1 MIEFREGQDYNWK
14 DSKDSYSS
22 CNCKNTVESF
32 LPTSNLRMQG
42 HRHGHSHHNQD
53 HRQHHQSQSQ
63 QQNQSQQKGSLQLW
77 RFLVTMLDDPASQH
91 LICWAGRKLEFK
103 LNEPEEVARLWGI
116 QKNRPTMNY
125 DKLSRSLRYYYEKGI
140 ISKVSGER
148 YVYRFVYEPEVLAK
162 LTLDDNLGS
171 VAPSKPKKICQPMMT
186 ATQEVIFPSPPSQQ
200 IISSP
205 QICQT
210 AIQTITPFPQPSI
223 SPSQPNQTQ
232 PQLFPLQEMVYQPQ
246 WEEQVIYPANYEYE
260 WSDTYGST
268 NVQVSYP
275 VNQHYDYSYSYDH
288 ADQVY
293 CTDINTDNYA
303 LFECSDY
310 F

>member
-1 MIEFREGQDYNWK
+1 MIEFREDQNYNWK
-14 DSKDSYSS
+14 SSKDTYSSYSY
-22 CNCKNTVESF
+22 KNTVEPS
-32 LPTSNLRMQG
+32 LPINNLRIQG
-42 HRHGHSHHNQD
+42 HHHSQSNHNQG
-53 HRQHHQSQSQ
+53 HQHHLQNHLQ
-63 QQNQSQQKGSLQLW
+63 QQNPSQQKGSLQLW
-77 RFLVTMLDDPASQH
+77 RFLITMLDDPASQH

-148 YVYRFVYEPEVLAK
+148 YVYRFVYEPEVLAN
-162 LTLDDNLGS
+162 LTQDDNLSS
-171 VAPSKPKKICQPMMT
+171 VVPSKPKKNCQPMMT
-186 ATQEVIFPSPPSQQ
+186 ANQEVVFPSPPSHQV
-200 IISSP
+200 ISSQ

-210 AIQTITPFPQPSI
+210 ARQTLTTMSQSSI
-223 SPSQPNQTQ
+223 SPSQPIQSQ
-232 PQLFPLQEMVYQPQ
+232 SQLVPFQETAYQPQ

-268 NVQVSYP
+268 NVPLSYP
-275 VNQHYDYSYSYDH
+275 VNQQYDYSYSYDH
-288 ADQVY
+288 TNEVY
-293 CTDINTDNYA
+293 YTDIDTDNYA
-303 LFECSDY
+303 LFECPDY